1 MFGLFKSKNS
11 VTKNPTIKED
21 AVAYVD
27 GAGKT
32 FDETYNDYV
41 TSVEALDAIVRT
53 VSNIAS
59 MAKIEVVKEDTKGN
73 RKPLKIKNVDLKYD
87 INETDSQSD
96 FIRKVFASI
105 FTQGAAVIIAEKGP
119 SGFINFYP
127 YNPAKFA
134 IDASEKAVIDLFT
147 YTSESGSELEFK
159 AKDVIYVNNTIDL
172 TNLVYPIS
180 RLLPLNDMLLLQAG
194 IMNNQKEFYESGSKD
209 SVIISPKEPIGED
222 AMRQVQAAFTSF
234 VTNNRTQA
242 LFMNTDIDV
251 KSVSNAQSPME
262 IMNALQKINSQV
274 LKSFGMPEYL
284 LGDYQGYVSDAAV
297 VKASQLFFQI
307 QIRPIFDSFAHQM
320 TKYFRNT
327 LKLKDAIVDFNF
339 DDIDIL
345 HDSLETKMLITEK
358 AYKLGI
364 LSLNE
369 ARVNLELDPLDTEEA
384 NLHWLPAFLVSS
396 SPVAIENYAEVKDSL
411 FAMAT
416 EDGGEA
422 PTDEGEGTSDNGAT
436 GGEDN
441 DTLDNGQV

>member
-1 MFGLFKSKNS
+1 MKVKN
-11 VTKNPTIKED
+11 I
-21 AVAYVD
+21 
-27 GAGKT
+27 
-32 FDETYNDYV
+32 
-41 TSVEALDAIVRT
+41 
-53 VSNIAS
+53 
-59 MAKIEVVKEDTKGN
+59 
-73 RKPLKIKNVDLKYD
+73 DLKYD
-87 INETDSQSD
+87 INETDSQND
-96 FIRKVFASI
+96 FLRKVFSSI
-105 FTQGAAVIIAEKGP
+105 FTQGAAIIIAEKGP

-134 IDASEKAVIDLFT
+134 INASAKSVIDTFT
-147 YTSESGSELEFK
+147 YTSESGSEMDFK
-159 AKDVIYVNNTIDL
+159 AQDVIYVNDTIDL
-172 TNLVYPIS
+172 ANLVYPIS
-180 RLLPLNDMLLLQAG
+180 RLVPLNDMLLLQAG
-194 IMNNQKEFYESGSKD
+194 MVNNQKDFYEAGSKD

-222 AMRQVQAAFTSF
+222 AMRKVQAAFTSF
-234 VTNNRTQA
+234 VTNNKTQA

-251 KSVSNAQSPME
+251 KSISNAQSPTE
-262 IMNALQKINSQV
+262 IMGALEKINKQV

-284 LGDYQGYVSDAAV
+284 LGDYQGYVSDEAV
-297 VKASQLFFQI
+297 VKASQIFFQI
-307 QIRPIFDSFAHQM
+307 QIRPVFKSLAHQM
-320 TKYFRNT
+320 TRYFRTT

-345 HDSLETKMLITEK
+345 HDSLETKMAITEK

-416 EDGGEA
+416 EA
-422 PTDEGEGTSDNGAT
+422 PTEEGDGTSDNGAT